1 MIFITGDT
9 HGRND
14 IRKLYPGTWKQGKLL
29 NKNDY
34 LIIVGDFGVLWWEY
48 PDDLEM
54 ALRQWYQ
61 EQPWTTLFI
70 DGNHENMPRLLNLHT
85 VRKFGST
92 VGKIN
97 DSLFYLRRGH
107 IYTIEHKKIFC
118 FGGAQSIDK
127 VSRNEGIS
135 WWPEEQGSFK
145 EQTYGLIQ
153 LEEANYDVDYIITH
167 TGPASMVDELDRLLA
182 LKFTLANPNLK
193 NPITTMGFE
202 PNDNTAKFLEEI
214 RQNTKFKK
222 WYFGHFHCDIE
233 GTGFR
238 ALYQDIVQLE

>member
-1 MIFITGDT
+1 MIFVTGDT
-9 HGRND
+9 HSRND
-14 IRKLYPGTWKQGKLL
+14 IRKLYPGVWKQGKLL

-34 LIIVGDFGVLWWEY
+34 LIIAGDFGVLWWEY

-70 DGNHENMPRLLNLHT
+70 DGNHENMPRLLNLPT

-107 IYTIEHKKIFC
+107 IYTIEGKKIFC
-118 FGGAQSIDK
+118 FGGAKSIDK
-127 VSRNEGIS
+127 ASRNEGIS
-135 WWPEEQGSFK
+135 WWPEEESSFK

-153 LEEANYDVDYIITH
+153 LEEVNYDVDYIITH
-167 TGPASMVDELDRLLA
+167 TGPASMVDELDRLCA
-182 LKFTLANPNLK
+182 LQFTLENPNLK
-193 NPITTMGFE
+193 QPITTMGFE
-202 PNDNTAKFLEEI
+202 PNDNTTKFLEEV
-214 RQNTKFKK
+214 RKNTKFKK

-233 GTGFR
+233 GEGFR
-238 ALYQDIVQLE
+238 VLYQDVVQLE